1 MISESLK
8 IAEIFKEKFSINNQF
23 TVEDIRKS
31 GISKN
36 ILKQFVENKLFSSDL
51 TVKKPKIKLFIQSIY
66 VTDL

>member
-1 MISESLK
+1 VISESLK

-51 TVKKPKIKLFIQSIY
+51 TVKKPKIKFLF
-66 VTDL
+66 

>member
-1 MISESLK
+1 VISESLK

-36 ILKQFVENKLFSSDL
+36 ILKQFIENKLFNSDL
-51 TVKKPKIKLFIQSIY
+51 TVKKPKIKLLF
-66 VTDL
+66 